1 MRAPNGILGGGWK
14 SHAPQKQNMDAEI
27 HKILM
32 QKAGAFLARRAYSR
46 GELKRK
52 LAAMAEDSE
61 IESALNRLEQLNLLN
76 DADYAYNF
84 ALQRIRQQG
93 WSPAKVQDALIR
105 RQVCEAVIENVLDR
119 IRRETPEQPVFVM
132 EYLRKRYSRSGLPL
146 DPKGIRDLI
155 RHLHQRGFEDE
166 LIFAALRE
174 LIPASALQPFETG
187 D

>member
-1 MRAPNGILGGGWK
+1 
-14 SHAPQKQNMDAEI
+14 MDAEN
-27 HKILM
+27 HKVLM
-32 QKAGAFLARRAYSR
+32 RKAGALLARRPYSR

-52 LAAMAEDSE
+52 LAAMAEDSQ

-84 ALQRIRQQG
+84 SLQRIREQG

-105 RQVCEAVIENVLDR
+105 RQICETVIENALER
-119 IRRETPEQPVFVM
+119 IRHETREQPVFGM
-132 EYLRKRYSRSGLPL
+132 EYIRKRYRRNGLPL
-146 DPKGIRDLI
+146 DPKGIRNLI
-155 RHLHQRGFEDE
+155 RHLHQRGFDDDQ
-166 LIFAALRE
+166 IFGALRE